1 MAQISENIKEMY
13 SMLETMESMMGTYQQ
28 FVEKDITDSIF
39 NKGIVDELGQ
49 FKRIQVDSFTA
60 PICNALYLKY
70 GKRDTT
76 QENFPSDPEERFQR
90 IHEEL
95 LKVYDACASYYEF
108 LGEREKLLKEVQKA
122 TEDYEN
128 YISSPEAVALN
139 QKKIQDMKE
148 KLGMMDEDSAEAK
161 ELSKRMNVIDNI
173 DNLEF
178 VFSRI
183 NTLKD
188 KEIKSIMD
196 SYFDRTR
203 GNYTLSKFKDKA
215 VKLGL
220 KPDIFTKLTSIEEN
234 FLGEEYYPYNNLFLF
249 GTVRMVAHA
258 DLSNKEDKLFSN
270 VILINLLKLVYN
282 KCTEEEKEKILNIV
296 KSYDD
301 LFKPYEEV
309 FIEKN
314 TTNPNHEYRKQI
326 DKEITEKTL
335 QNIKEMYE
343 EYGLEMPEGKEI
355 PEYIAELKKHRSL
368 LELRDWLKMYNV
380 PYTDEMTLEELMA
393 IKEDFMNP
401 PVEDTEKTTEQE
413 VIELPEDDTVEES
426 VEEDV
431 PQTSFDPTKKEDV
444 EVVDIGEIGMDAVDN
459 E

>member
-1 MAQISENIKEMY
+1 MTQISENIKEMY

-28 FVEKDITDSIF
+28 FVEKDIADTIF
-39 NKGIVDELGQ
+39 TKGIVDELSQ
-49 FKRIQVDSFTA
+49 FKRTQVDAFTA

-95 LKVYDACASYYEF
+95 LKVYDACTSYYEF

-249 GTVRMVAHA
+249 GVVRMVAHA

-401 PVEDTEKTTEQE
+401 PVEDTEETSEQE
-413 VIELPEDDTVEES
+413 VIELPEDDTAKES

-431 PQTSFDPTKKEDV
+431 PQSSFDPAKKEDV
-444 EVVDIGEIGMDAVDN
+444 ELVDIGEIGMDAVDN

>member
-1 MAQISENIKEMY
+1 MVQISENIKEMY

-28 FVEKDITDSIF
+28 FVEKDIADTIF
-39 NKGIVDELGQ
+39 TKGIVDELGQ
-49 FKRIQVDSFTA
+49 FKRTQVDAFTA

-70 GKRDTT
+70 GKRDNV
-76 QENFPSDPEERFQR
+76 QEDFPTDPEERFQR

-95 LKVYDACASYYEF
+95 LKVYDVCASYYEF
-108 LGEREKLLKEVQKA
+108 LGERENLLKEVQKA

-249 GTVRMVAHA
+249 GVVRMVAHA
-258 DLSNKEDKLFSN
+258 DLNNKEDKLFSN

-401 PVEDTEKTTEQE
+401 PVEDTEETTEQE
-413 VIELPEDDTVEES
+413 VIELPEDDIVEEC
-426 VEEDV
+426 VEEDI
-431 PQTSFDPTKKEDV
+431 PQSSFDPAKKEDV
-444 EVVDIGEIGMDAVDN
+444 EVVDIGEQ
-459 E
+459 